1 MIGAV
6 KILVRRFKLKVNY
19 APLVSGVSGRFGGQ
33 VFTQWRGIDVVRS
46 FTPPAQP
53 RTPAQLAVRNAFSA
67 GNAFYESGIQQFVD
81 AWEDR
86 RGSSAGTGRNIFVG
100 SLIRST
106 QGETDLDAFEIIEGA
121 AQFPAPVVTVT
132 AGSAQLTPAVTPPT
146 PPTGFTI
153 SGYLRVVIGNF
164 DPHAAFVQE
173 NWNSLQLFAATEADI
188 EAAITGLTASQEYQV
203 SIAAQYTRTSDMSI
217 FYSSGGQVTGTPT

>member
-1 MIGAV
+1 M
-6 KILVRRFKLKVNY
+6 KVNY

-53 RTPAQLAVRNAFSA
+53 RTPAQLMVRNAFQA

-100 SLIRST
+100 NLIRST

-121 AQFPAPVVTVT
+121 SAYPAPTVTVT
-132 AGSAQLTPAVTPPT
+132 PGDGTLTPAVTPPT
-146 PPTGFTI
+146 APTGFTI
-153 SGYLRVVIGNF
+153 TGYLRVVIGNF
-164 DPHAAFVQE
+164 DPHASFMAE
-173 NWNSLQLFAATEADI
+173 NWNSLQLFGTAEADV
-188 EAAITGLTASQEYQV
+188 EAAITGLTNQQEYQV
-203 SIAAQYTRTSDMSI
+203 AIAAQYTRTADMMI
-217 FYSSGGQVTGTPT
+217 FYSSGGQVQGTPTT